1 MEKRRGSSLSSKMIL
16 TTSGLILVIVA
27 LFGIINATHMSRIFD
42 EQSQN
47 LSQTFMEGLR
57 KRGDVQTRDLAQT
70 SRTAILQNDYSTLQ
84 NFVPQLAPKGDK
96 EVAFAF
102 VADRDGTVLA
112 HSDPALNGKPL
123 ADQAGKELIA
133 ATAAMSKRFGNL
145 LAFSRPIEHEGQ
157 KVGTV
162 AIAFHLEPLDEQN
175 ARISEE
181 KKKAATAATRNTAA
195 LGLVF
200 MLFGTALAVFQ
211 GLRISRPLTML
222 AWRADQIAGGDLS
235 ARVEVASS
243 DEIGQL
249 GESFNFMADQLT
261 VLLRETAEKAVLE
274 KEQEGARAIQ
284 EALVPPPDLVERKGI
299 QLSGYFMP
307 SSQCGGDWWT
317 YHDLGGD
324 RLLVL
329 IGDVTGHGIPAA
341 MITATAKAACDTIR
355 TVAGDK
361 LTVSYLLEILNRAIF
376 ESARRKFFMTCF
388 ASIVD
393 MKARTVTYANAGHNF
408 PYLVRPKS
416 GEPGSNPGSDNQEFQ
431 VLMSRGN
438 PLGDVVD
445 STYVEKTQPLEPGD
459 VVVWYTDGIVEC
471 ENDHGEEYG
480 EKRFRAAIRKAAA
493 LDPTAMRDAVV
504 QNAAGFFGG
513 RARKDDIT
521 MVFARVTA

>member
-1 MEKRRGSSLSSKMIL
+1 MIL
-16 TTSGLILVIVA
+16 TTSGLILVIVT
-27 LFGIINATHMSRIFD
+27 LFGIINATHMARIFD
-42 EQSQN
+42 EQSRR
-47 LSQTFMEGLR
+47 LSQVFMEDLT
-57 KRGDVQTRDLAQT
+57 KRGEGQTLVLAQAAGN
-70 SRTAILQNDYSTLQ
+70 AILQSDFSTLQ
-84 NFVPQLAPKGDK
+84 AFVPKLAPRGDK

-102 VADRDGTVLA
+102 AADRDGLMLA
-112 HSDPALNGKPL
+112 HSDAALNGKALTDPV
-123 ADQAGKELIA
+123 GHELCA
-133 ATAAMSKRFGNL
+133 ATTAMSKRFGSL

-162 AIAFHLEPLDEQN
+162 AIAFHLEPLDEQV
-175 ARISEE
+175 ARINEE
-181 KKKAATAATRNTAA
+181 KKKAATAAARNTAA

-211 GLRISRPLTML
+211 GLRISRPLTLL

-284 EALVPPPDLVERKGI
+284 EALVPPNELVARAGFA
-299 QLSGYFMP
+299 LSGYFMP

-317 YHDLGGD
+317 YHDLPGD

-341 MITATAKAACDTIR
+341 MITATAKAASDTVR
-355 TVAGDK
+355 AVSGDR
-361 LTVSYLLEILNRAIF
+361 LTVSYLLEVLNRAIY
-376 ESARRKFFMTCF
+376 ESARRKYFMTCF

-393 MKARTVTYANAGHNF
+393 MRTRTITYANAGHNF
-408 PYLVRPKS
+408 PYLVRVKS
-416 GEPGSNPGSDNQEFQ
+416 ATDASGNPGAEAQEFQ

-438 PLGDVVD
+438 PLGDVID
-445 STYVEKTQPLEPGD
+445 SKYPEKTQSLEAGD

-480 EKRFRAAIRKAAA
+480 EKRFRAAIRKAAT
-493 LDPTAMRDAVV
+493 LDPTGMRDSVV
-504 QNAAGFFGG
+504 QNASTFFGG

-521 MVFARVTA
+521 MVFARVTQ

>member
-1 MEKRRGSSLSSKMIL
+1 MEKRKGSSLSSKMIL
-16 TTSGLILVIVA
+16 GTSGLILVIVA
-27 LFGIINATHMSRIFD
+27 LFGIINATHMRSIYD
-42 EQSQN
+42 EQSRR
-47 LSQTFMEGLR
+47 LSQVFLEDLT

-84 NFVPQLAPKGDK
+84 TFVPQLAPKGDR
-96 EVAFAF
+96 EVAYAF

-112 HSDPALNGKPL
+112 HSDSSLNGKPL
-123 ADQAGKELIA
+123 SDQAGRELIA
-133 ATAAMSKRFGNL
+133 ATSTVSKKFGNQM
-145 LAFSRPIEHEGQ
+145 AFSRPIEHEGQ

-162 AIAFHLEPLDEQN
+162 AIAFHLKPLDEQI
-175 ARISEE
+175 ARINEE
-181 KKKAATAATRNTAA
+181 KIKAATAAVRNTGA

-284 EALVPPPDLVERKGI
+284 ETLVPPPDLIERRGI
-299 QLSGYFMP
+299 RLSGYFMP

-317 YHDLGGD
+317 YHDLPGD
-324 RLLVL
+324 RILVM

-341 MITATAKAACDTIR
+341 MITATAKAACDTVR
-355 TVAGDK
+355 TVAGEK
-361 LTVSYLLEILNRAIF
+361 LNTAYLLEILNRAIY

-388 ASIVD
+388 ASIID
-393 MKARTVTYANAGHNF
+393 MRARTITYANAGHNF
-408 PYLVRPKS
+408 PYLLRAKHDPS
-416 GEPGSNPGSDNQEFQ
+416 ATNGEGQEFQ

-438 PLGDVVD
+438 PLGDVID
-445 STYVEKTQPLEPGD
+445 STYVEKTQQLEPGD

-480 EKRFRAAIRKAAA
+480 EKRFRAAIRKAVS
-493 LDPTAMRDAVV
+493 LDPPSMRDSVV
-504 QNAAGFFGG
+504 QTAGQFFGG